1 MLVRID
7 GGNLACI
14 ERDAATGII
23 PNIERRMRVG
33 VCPLAF
39 CKMSIV
45 SSRPVDEGCAGV
57 ANNARLYSYEALD
70 RAFNGVDVDSCRRFL
85 ADQPG
90 SAGTATA
97 VELRRPE

>member
-1 MLVRID
+1 MVRID

-14 ERDAATGII
+14 ECDAATGII

-33 VCPLAF
+33 FCPPAF
-39 CKMSIV
+39 CTMSIV
-45 SSRPVDEGCAGV
+45 ISRPVDEGCAWV
-57 ANNARLYSYEALD
+57 ANNTHLYSYEALD
-70 RAFNGVDVDSCRRFL
+70 RAFNGVDVDSCRRFP